1 MVLNID
7 DNIITLQLQSEW
19 KGKMVFIGLDC
30 CFAFE
35 TGPHH
40 VAQVSLE
47 LPVLLSQPPKDFFF

>member
-40 VAQVSLE
+40 VAQADLE
-47 LPVLLSQPPKDFFF
+47 LVNFLA